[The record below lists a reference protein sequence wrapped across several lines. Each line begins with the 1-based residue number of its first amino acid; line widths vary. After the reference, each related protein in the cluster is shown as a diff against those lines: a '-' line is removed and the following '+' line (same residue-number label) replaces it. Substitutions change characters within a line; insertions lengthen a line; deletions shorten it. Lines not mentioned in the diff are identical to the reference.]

1 MDLTEHMLE
10 REQLVDGVLL
20 KAYRDRVRLP
30 DGNESVREWI
40 DHPGASA
47 VVPMLPDGRLVLVR
61 QYRYPV
67 GRTFIEVPAG
77 KLDAIGEDPLDVA
90 KRELEEETGWVADH
104 YTSLAP
110 LYAAIGYSN
119 EVIHCFA
126 ASGLRKTEAR
136 TESDEFIELVY
147 VTFDQ
152 ALEMIARGEICDMK
166 SVAALLLA
174 NVMRSQAFER
184 TEL

>member
-1 MDLTEHMLE
+1 MDLTEHLIE

-30 DGNESVREWI
+30 DGEESVREWI

-47 VVPMLPDGRLVLVR
+47 VVPTLDDGRLVLVR

-77 KLDAIGEDPLDVA
+77 KLDVPGEDPLAVA
-90 KRELEEETGWVADH
+90 ERELEEETGFAAG
-104 YTSLAP
+104 TMEPIGS

-119 EVIHCFA
+119 EVIHCFT
-126 ASGLRKTEAR
+126 ASDLVPTESNTEA
-136 TESDEFIELVY
+136 DEFIELVFA
-147 VTFDQ
+147 TFDE
-152 ALEMIARGEICDMK
+152 AIGMVITGEICDMK

-174 NVMRSQAFER
+174 NAAR
-184 TEL
+184 TRA